1 MIIMPVPKDV
11 RSFKPKFMGP
21 FTKREAIGV
30 GCAVALVVITYAMIA
45 PFSEGMTM
53 TQQATIAMIPAAIP
67 LAFGFIDI
75 QDMPI
80 WVYGWNM
87 IVQNFLA
94 PRHRVY
100 KTVNIYQE
108 FAVRNKIRMED
119 LDDEVVTTAKDKK
132 RKKKEY
138 EAKLKEFV
146 QTFPEYQEFK

>member
-11 RSFKPKFMGP
+11 RAFKPKFMGP

-30 GCAVALVVITYAMIA
+30 SVALVVVMITYIA
-45 PFSEGMTM
+45 TGPFVESMTL
-53 TQQATIAMIPAAIP
+53 TNRATIALIPGCIP
-67 LAFGFIDI
+67 LAFGFVDI

-119 LDDEVVTTAKDKK
+119 LDDEVVTTAKDRK

-138 EAKLKEFV
+138 EAKLQEFV
-146 QTFPEYQEFK
+146 KTFPEYEEFK

>member
-1 MIIMPVPKDV
+1 MVCCKEGGNYASDRTGAAACHRPRPLDL
-11 RSFKPKFMGP
+11 PPGP
-21 FTKREAIGV
+21 DR
-30 GCAVALVVITYAMIA
+30 
-45 PFSEGMTM
+45 
-53 TQQATIAMIPAAIP
+53 AIP
-67 LAFGFIDI
+67 LALGFIDI

-80 WVYGWNM
+80 WVYAWNM

-100 KTVNIYQE
+100 KTVNIFQE

-119 LDDEVVTTAKDKK
+119 LDDEIVTTPKERK

-146 QTFPEYQEFK
+146 RTFPEYEEFK

>member
-1 MIIMPVPKDV
+1 
-11 RSFKPKFMGP
+11 
-21 FTKREAIGV
+21 
-30 GCAVALVVITYAMIA
+30 
-45 PFSEGMTM
+45 
-53 TQQATIAMIPAAIP
+53 MIPAAIP

-80 WVYGWNM
+80 WVYAWNM

-100 KTVNIYQE
+100 KTANIFQE

-119 LDDEVVTTAKDKK
+119 LDDEIVTTSKERK

-146 QTFPEYQEFK
+146 QTFPEYEEFK

>member
-1 MIIMPVPKDV
+1 
-11 RSFKPKFMGP
+11 
-21 FTKREAIGV
+21 
-30 GCAVALVVITYAMIA
+30 
-45 PFSEGMTM
+45 M

-80 WVYGWNM
+80 WVYAWNM

-100 KTVNIYQE
+100 KTANIFQE

-119 LDDEVVTTAKDKK
+119 LDDEIVTTPKERK

-146 QTFPEYQEFK
+146 QTFPEYEEFK

>member
-30 GCAVALVVITYAMIA
+30 SCAVALVVTTYAIIS
-45 PFSEGMTM
+45 PFSDAMTM

-67 LAFGFIDI
+67 LAFGFVDI
-75 QDMPI
+75 QEMPI
-80 WVYGWNM
+80 WVYAWNM

-100 KTVNIYQE
+100 KTVNIFEE

-119 LDDEVVTTAKDKK
+119 LDDEIVTTPKERK

-138 EAKLKEFV
+138 EVKLKKFV
-146 QTFPEYQEFK
+146 QTFPEYEEFK

>member
-21 FTKREAIGV
+21 FTKREALGV
-30 GCAVALVVITYAMIA
+30 GGAVVLLVITYALTA
-45 PFSEGMTM
+45 PLAESTTM
-53 TQQATIAMIPAAIP
+53 TQRATIAMIPAAIP

-80 WVYGWNM
+80 WVYAWNM

-100 KTVNIYQE
+100 KTANVFQE

-119 LDDEVVTTAKDKK
+119 LDDEVVTTAKDRK

-146 QTFPEYQEFK
+146 QTFPEYEEFK

>member
-30 GCAVALVVITYAMIA
+30 GCAVALVVITYAAIA

-53 TQQATIAMIPAAIP
+53 TQQATIAMVPAAIP
-67 LAFGFIDI
+67 LAFGFIDV

-100 KTVNIYQE
+100 KTANIFQE

-119 LDDEVVTTAKDKK
+119 LDDEVVTTAKERK

>member
-21 FTKREAIGV
+21 FTKREALGV
-30 GCAVALVVITYAMIA
+30 GGAVVLLVITYALTA
-45 PFSEGMTM
+45 PLAESTTM
-53 TQQATIAMIPAAIP
+53 TQRATIAMIPAAIP

-80 WVYGWNM
+80 WVYAWNM

-100 KTVNIYQE
+100 TTANVFQE

-119 LDDEVVTTAKDKK
+119 LDDEVVTTAKDRK

-146 QTFPEYQEFK
+146 QTFPEYEEFK

>member
-1 MIIMPVPKDV
+1 MTIMPVPKDV

-30 GCAVALVVITYAMIA
+30 GCAVALVVITYAAIA

-53 TQQATIAMIPAAIP
+53 TQQATIAMVPAAIP
-67 LAFGFIDI
+67 LAFGFIDV

-100 KTVNIYQE
+100 KTANIFQE

-119 LDDEVVTTAKDKK
+119 LDDEVVTTAKDRK